1 MTSVAEAIAQR
12 TIGSKIWFY
21 SNYTCNLTCSYC
33 LTESGPGVP
42 SRELPRQTMTGLSAE
57 AAELGF
63 TGLGVT
69 GGEPFLLSD
78 MPERLSEMAD
88 VLPVTVLTNATFFN
102 EMRLSRL
109 EPLSSREVSL
119 QISLDSAEPVVN
131 DAMRGPENFRKVVE
145 AIPRLMEAGIGVR
158 IASTVEDPDSVDLSD
173 LCALHRSLGVPDED
187 HIVRTIMRRGRAAA
201 GGFGES
207 VGTTEL
213 FPELTITTDGSFWS
227 PFAPTVVGGR
237 LDTDLMVSRS
247 IMPLRHA
254 AEALVRLAT
263 GAGTN
268 VYDDRFR

>member
-1 MTSVAEAIAQR
+1 MARR
-12 TIGSKIWFY
+12 TIGSRVWFY
-21 SNYTCNLTCSYC
+21 SNYTCNLTCGYC
-33 LTESGPGVP
+33 LTESGPGVAA
-42 SRELPRQTMTGLSAE
+42 RELPRRTMTELSAE

-78 MPERLSEMAD
+78 MPERLAEMAE

-119 QISLDSAEPVVN
+119 QISLDSAEPVIN

-145 AIPRLMEAGIGVR
+145 TIPRLMDAGIRVR
-158 IASTVEDPDSVDLSD
+158 IASTVEDPDSVDLTD

-187 HIVRTIMRRGRAAA
+187 HIVRTIMRRGRAAV

-213 FPELTITTDGSFWS
+213 FPELTITIDGAFWS
-227 PFAPTVVGGR
+227 PFAPTVVEGR

-247 IMPLRHA
+247 ILPLRHA

-268 VYDDRFR
+268 AYDDRFR